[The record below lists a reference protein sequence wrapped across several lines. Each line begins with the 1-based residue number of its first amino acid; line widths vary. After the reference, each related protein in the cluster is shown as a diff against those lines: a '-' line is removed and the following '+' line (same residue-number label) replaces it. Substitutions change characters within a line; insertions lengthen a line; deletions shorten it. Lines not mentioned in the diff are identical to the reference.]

1 MIDQKLKHKFKI
13 RIGYWLSLNSKT
25 NGIGLPQKSLGS
37 DLTYL
42 TYFVSTR
49 TFQIL
54 KKLLIMSYVRFT
66 LGFVPIGYFEY

>member
-13 RIGYWLSLNSKT
+13 CIGYWLSLNSKT

-37 DLTYL
+37 DL